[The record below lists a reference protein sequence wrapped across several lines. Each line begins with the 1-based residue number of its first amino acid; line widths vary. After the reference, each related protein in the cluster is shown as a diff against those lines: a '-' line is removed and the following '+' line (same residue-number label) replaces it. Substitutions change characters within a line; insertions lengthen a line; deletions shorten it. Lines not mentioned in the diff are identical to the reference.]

1 MLDHDILFEHQ
12 TKRKYLLFSYIA
24 FMSKSPHTCLWFES
38 QALEAA
44 EFYCSLFPGAQIVQ
58 KNGFMVLIDL
68 NGQRYMLMNGGPRY
82 QLSHAVSL
90 VVECESQAEIDQ
102 YWNALVAGGQEGH
115 CGWLT
120 DRFGLSWQVIPSV
133 LSKLFAEPQKG
144 QRVQAAFGQMKKID
158 LDVLLNA

>member
-1 MLDHDILFEHQ
+1 M
-12 TKRKYLLFSYIA
+12 FSYILS
-24 FMSKSPHTCLWFES
+24 MSKSPHTCLWFES

-44 EFYCSLFPGAQIVQ
+44 EFYCSLFSGAQIIQ
-58 KNGFMVLIDL
+58 QNGFMVLIDL

-90 VVECESQAEIDQ
+90 VVECESQAEIDR
-102 YWNALVAGGQEGH
+102 YWNALVKDGQEGH

-133 LSKLFAEPQKG
+133 LSKLFSDPEKG

-158 LDVLLNA
+158 LEILLNT